1 MISTFIFYHPVIQM
15 SENYFSTIDCASL
28 ENLHICSNCMED
40 RVENIKEL
48 AALAKLSTATVSRI
62 LNGKGRAYRISAA
75 TCERVLSLAARYHY
89 SPNRIARGLKLEKTE
104 TIGLII
110 PDIAN
115 PFFASIAKTIELE
128 SRKKGYSIILCDSQD
143 DIITEKELLILLAGR
158 KVAGIIIAPAGTGC
172 SHLCEFDRARIPV
185 ILVDRYFPD
194 LEIPYVTTDNYQ
206 GAYHA
211 TRFLIESG
219 HSRIACI
226 QGTPGISSSVERVK
240 GFTDALVAHGIST
253 DSCFIV
259 GNDFGEL
266 NGYTET
272 MALLKQKDRPSAI
285 FALGNLISLGML
297 RAISDAGLQIPRDV
311 STVTFDD
318 QPYAAFLKTP
328 MTAVE
333 QPRLEI
339 ARRAVEA
346 LFEAIETGKPV
357 DPEIRIT
364 LMPELIVRDSV
375 QNMGVTIR

>member
-1 MISTFIFYHPVIQM
+1 MKNIYAQSIVHSGKNI
-15 SENYFSTIDCASL
+15 
-28 ENLHICSNCMED
+28 HICSCSMED
-40 RVENIKEL
+40 RVGNIKEL
-48 AALAKLSTATVSRI
+48 AALAGLSTSTVSRI
-62 LNGKGRAYRISAA
+62 LNGKGRAYRISTT
-75 TCERVLSLAARYHY
+75 TCDRVLTLAARYQY

-143 DIITEKELLILLAGR
+143 DIVTEKELLTLLAGR
-158 KVAGIIIAPAGTGC
+158 KVDGIILAPAGSAC
-172 SHLCEFDRARIPV
+172 SHLCEFDRDRIPV

-194 LEIPYVTTDNYQ
+194 LDIPFVTTGNYQ
-206 GAYHA
+206 GAYQA
-211 TRFLIESG
+211 TQHLIENG
-219 HSRIACI
+219 HTRIACI

-240 GFTDALVAHGIST
+240 GFTDALLAHGISP
-253 DSCFIV
+253 DSCFIT

-272 MALLKQKDRPSAI
+272 MSLLKRKNRPTAI

-297 RAISDAGLQIPRDV
+297 RAISDAGMQIPGDI

-318 QPYAAFLKTP
+318 QPYAVFLKTP

-333 QPRLEI
+333 QPRQEI

-346 LFEAIETGKPV
+346 LFDALESGKPV

-375 QNMGVTIR
+375 MNLTRR

>member
-1 MISTFIFYHPVIQM
+1 MMQSLKNIIAQSIMHSVKIYIFV
-15 SENYFSTIDCASL
+15 
-28 ENLHICSNCMED
+28 LHHMD
-40 RVENIKEL
+40 KRVGNIKEL
-48 AALAKLSTATVSRI
+48 AALAGLSTATVSRI

-75 TCERVLSLAARYHY
+75 TCEKVLALAARYHY

-143 DIITEKELLILLAGR
+143 DEATEKELLMLLAGR
-158 KVAGIIIAPAGTGC
+158 KVDGIILAPAGAGC
-172 SHLCEFDRARIPV
+172 SHLCEFDRVRIPV
-185 ILVDRYFPD
+185 VLVDRYFPD
-194 LEIPYVTTDNYQ
+194 MDIPWVATDNWR
-206 GAYHA
+206 GAYQA
-211 TRFLIESG
+211 TSFLIESG
-219 HSRIACI
+219 HTRIACI
-226 QGTPGISSSVERVK
+226 QGTPGISSSTERVK
-240 GFTDALVAHGIST
+240 GFKDALVAHGILPE
-253 DSCFIV
+253 SCYVV

-272 MALLKQKDRPSAI
+272 MALLKREDCPTAI

-297 RAISDAGLQIPRDV
+297 RAVSESGLQIPEDV

-328 MTAVE
+328 MTTVE
-333 QPRLEI
+333 QPRQEI
-339 ARRAVEA
+339 ARRAVEI
-346 LFEAIETGKPV
+346 LFEALELGTTTQQET
-357 DPEIRIT
+357 RIM

-375 QNMGVTIR
+375 KNLSVVPD